1 MTGTFNV
8 VRLAVK
14 VLNENEGDK
23 DENRGVIINTSSI
36 AAFDGQIGTN
46 ISTSEI
52 IKTKYIHVYF
62 MML

>member
-36 AAFDGQIGTN
+36 AAFDGQIGIN

-52 IKTKYIHVYF
+52 IKTKHI
-62 MML
+62 L